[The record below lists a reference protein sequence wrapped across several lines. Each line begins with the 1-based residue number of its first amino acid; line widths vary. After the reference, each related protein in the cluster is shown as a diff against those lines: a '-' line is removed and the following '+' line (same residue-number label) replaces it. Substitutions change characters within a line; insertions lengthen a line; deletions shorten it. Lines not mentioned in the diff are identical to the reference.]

1 MCDTV
6 RLEAERSKVPSLARS
21 HQKKQYIL
29 KMGFLV
35 AGPKLNARVVSG
47 ILHKIQCNSIC
58 SGDPY
63 RLAHV
68 LQEFF
73 KPSQIWR
80 PHT

>member
-1 MCDTV
+1 MV
-6 RLEAERSKVPSLARS
+6 
-21 HQKKQYIL
+21 
-29 KMGFLV
+29 FLV
-35 AGPKLNARVVSG
+35 AGPKLNAKVVSG

-63 RLAHV
+63 RLAYI

-80 PHT
+80 HAHVMITRNRSGKTSPF